1 MWGKHPRARR
11 RLKKLA
17 ATETR
22 EHVEDCYLLVGDDAL
37 NAKIR
42 SNKLKV
48 KRLIAEDDGFER
60 WAAGKYRSADT
71 VPSPFDSLF
80 EELCLDRARRG
91 ERLDLVKAVAD
102 LDPALGVRAVFVT
115 KDRRR
120 YRVDNLRAEV
130 TKITISDTH
139 EVIRTLS
146 IEGNDLDALR
156 RLRDRL
162 GLDGDP
168 NMAVHQVIHP
178 DTQ

>member
-1 MWGKHPRARR
+1 M
-11 RLKKLA
+11 
-17 ATETR
+17 
-22 EHVEDCYLLVGDDAL
+22 
-37 NAKIR
+37 
-42 SNKLKV
+42 
-48 KRLIAEDDGFER
+48 
-60 WAAGKYRSADT
+60 
-71 VPSPFDSLF
+71 
-80 EELCLDRARRG
+80 
-91 ERLDLVKAVAD
+91 KAVAD